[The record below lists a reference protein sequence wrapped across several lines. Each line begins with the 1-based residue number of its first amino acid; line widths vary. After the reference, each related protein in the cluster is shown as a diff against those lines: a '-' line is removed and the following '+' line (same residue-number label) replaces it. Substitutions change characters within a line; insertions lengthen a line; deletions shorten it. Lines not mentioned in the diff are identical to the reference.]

1 MNEHEG
7 EKKTQSDGPS
17 YLKQKLHVRKGDLC
31 ILVFGTIG
39 VHLLAILLFEDAG
52 RWFSWLAD
60 GAAALSFCTYWS
72 LLITNRKLPS
82 DSSPTDPEPDAEPE
96 TPAPTP
102 PEGDE

>member
-1 MNEHEG
+1 MNEHVD
-7 EKKTQSDGPS
+7 EKKTQPDGPS

-39 VHLLAILLFEDAG
+39 VHLLANLLFKDAG

-60 GAAALSFCTYWS
+60 GGGAALSFCTYWS

-82 DSSPTDPEPDAEPE
+82 DSSPTDASSGIPDS
-96 TPAPTP
+96 TP
-102 PEGDE
+102 PEDE

>member
-1 MNEHEG
+1 MNEHVD
-7 EKKTQSDGPS
+7 EKKTQPDGPS

-39 VHLLAILLFEDAG
+39 VHLLAIFLFKDAG

-60 GAAALSFCTYWS
+60 GGGAALSFCTYWS

-82 DSSPTDPEPDAEPE
+82 DSSPTESE
-96 TPAPTP
+96 TPDSTP
-102 PEGDE
+102 AEDE